1 MLPTAP
7 TAVAPVSSSCFREQ
21 RPITLQWPCAWPS
34 MDSSPRAQRS
44 GPHPSTPRS
53 SPHQCC
59 DVVITVKNTFI
70 NLAVGRSLSIDD
82 VLPKRVAMSCPAST
96 RRPLS
101 SCGGERHETVVA
113 SAFDKPETA
122 LVNEAI
128 SPTNSAT
135 KAEEAT
141 ADLDNHACS
150 SATSALLKMV
160 EDTSPITSACKAED
174 APSNLDA
181 ASSAEMKS
189 ERLILAPLR
198 LPISQRDD
206 QEPLSLASSST
217 VAEQVEADYGSAATM
232 AMIPSLRKQGLLL
245 GDRLVQ
251 MPPLPEQ
258 QRQQPKLGSRE
269 LPTLG
274 SAGHHIGGCRP
285 CAFMHSSGCA
295 KGINCNHCHLCKPGE
310 KKRRRKQRKLA
321 FACHVAAQ
329 LKTVHHQQQ
338 PAAGAAAATRMGH
351 ATCQSMMSP
360 PVVSGVAVLPSKG
373 NWMTS
378 PSACS
383 PGGISST
390 GSNAWLVESWT
401 TSQFANGGI
410 WPTAASPTASDAVLG
425 TRPVAASPSASNAIG
440 GWKNPQLRMAAVFS
454 IF

>member
-7 TAVAPVSSSCFREQ
+7 TAVAPVSNLCFNGQ
-21 RPITLQWPCAWPS
+21 RPITLRWPSAWPP

-44 GPHPSTPRS
+44 DPRPSTPLSTR
-53 SPHQCC
+53 HQYS

-70 NLAVGRSLSIDD
+70 NLAVERPLLMDD
-82 VLPKRVAMSCPAST
+82 FLPKRVAMSCPAST
-96 RRPLS
+96 RRTHW
-101 SCGGERHETVVA
+101 SCGDERHKTVVA

-150 SATSALLKMV
+150 STASALLKME
-160 EDTSPITSACKAED
+160 EDTTPITSACKAED
-174 APSNLDA
+174 APSHLDA
-181 ASSAEMKS
+181 TPSAEVKA
-189 ERLILAPLR
+189 ECLILASLP
-198 LPISQRDD
+198 LPIPQRDD
-206 QEPLSLASSST
+206 QEPVSLASSSI
-217 VAEQVEADYGSAATM
+217 VAKQVEADYGSAATI
-232 AMIPSLRKQGLLL
+232 AMTPPLKKHGLLL
-245 GDRLVQ
+245 GHGLFQ

-274 SAGHHIGGCRP
+274 SAGHHVCGCKP
-285 CAFMHSSGCA
+285 CAFIHTTGCG
-295 KGINCNHCHLCKPGE
+295 KGINCDHCHLCKPGE

-321 FACHVAAQ
+321 VACQVEAQ
-329 LKTVHHQQQ
+329 PKTVGHQQQ
-338 PAAGAAAATRMGH
+338 PAAGAAAAMRMGH

-360 PVVSGVAVLPSKG
+360 PMVSSVAMLPSMG

-383 PGGISST
+383 PGAISST
-390 GSNAWLVESWT
+390 GCNARLVESSS
-401 TSQFANGGI
+401 TSQFTNGGI
-410 WPTAASPTASDAVLG
+410 WPTADSSL
-425 TRPVAASPSASNAIG
+425 PVTQS
-440 GWKNPQLRMAAVFS
+440 
-454 IF
+454 